1 MSIHRELTESGTAQA
16 ALSPAGLDQLLRR
29 AALRPDVAA
38 NDVSAAHAPGRLQSA
53 FKRLLDI
60 AVSLPVLMVATP
72 LMAAVAVAVR
82 LDSPGPVLF
91 RQQRL
96 GLNGK
101 PFTIL
106 KFRTMTVTEDGAHV
120 TQVCK
125 NDPRVTRVGHF
136 LRVWSLDE
144 LPQLFNVLAGEM
156 SLVGPRPHA
165 RAHDEHY
172 AALIGHYTLRQRV
185 KPGITGW
192 AQVNGLRG
200 ETPTVKSMRDRVDFD
215 VWYARHAGIA
225 LDIEILF
232 RTAFEVF
239 RRRNA
244 Y

>member
-1 MSIHRELTESGTAQA
+1 MSIHRKLTESGTTAA
-16 ALSPAGLDQLLRR
+16 ALSPAGLEQILRR
-29 AALRPDVAA
+29 PAARTEAA
-38 NDVSAAHAPGRLQSA
+38 NDALQIPPAGRLRFA
-53 FKRLLDI
+53 FKRLFDI
-60 AVSLPVLMVATP
+60 AVTLPVLVLALP
-72 LMAAVAVAVR
+72 VMAAVAAAVR
-82 LDSPGPVLF
+82 LDSPGPVVF

-101 PFTIL
+101 PFAIL
-106 KFRTMTVTEDGAHV
+106 KFRTMTVAEDGA
-120 TQVCK
+120 QVLQARR
-125 NDPRVTRVGHF
+125 NDPRITRVGRV
-136 LRVWSLDE
+136 LRAWSLDE
-144 LPQLFNVLAGEM
+144 LPQLFNVLKGEM

-200 ETPTVKSMRDRVDFD
+200 ETPTLKTMRDRVDLD

-232 RTAFEVF
+232 RTAFEVA

-244 Y
+244 F